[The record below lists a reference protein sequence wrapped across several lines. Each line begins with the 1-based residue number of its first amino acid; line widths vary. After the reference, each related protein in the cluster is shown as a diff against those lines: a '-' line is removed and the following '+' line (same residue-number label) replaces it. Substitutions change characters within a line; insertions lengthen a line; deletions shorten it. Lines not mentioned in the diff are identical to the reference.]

1 MDLRRLRELF
11 LRDNVRSNVNKI
23 VALCEAAG
31 GDGHPS
37 IERVV
42 ALATAG
48 ARPVEVRNARL
59 PWGVFGR
66 WLKYPNKDVFE
77 VADGLPSRDWT
88 IAHELGHLVLG
99 HGKLFSEVESAV
111 KSGAEPSTVM
121 LRSCGAASHE
131 ACELEAE
138 RFAAL
143 LLDRLRVI
151 ADLSAGGTQ
160 ELLG

>member
-1 MDLRRLRELF
+1 MDLRRVRE
-11 LRDNVRSNVNKI
+11 VRFWDKVRRSVNKI
-23 VALCEAAG
+23 AALCEAAD

-42 ALATAG
+42 AIATAG
-48 ARPVEVRNARL
+48 PRPVEVRNARL

-66 WLKYPNKDVFE
+66 WLRYPDKDVFE

-99 HGKLFSEVESAV
+99 HGKLFSEIGSTA
-111 KSGAEPSTVM
+111 SLRSEPSTVM
-121 LRSCGAASHE
+121 SRSCGAASHE
-131 ACELEAE
+131 RCELEAE

-151 ADLSAGGTQ
+151 ADLSASGTQ